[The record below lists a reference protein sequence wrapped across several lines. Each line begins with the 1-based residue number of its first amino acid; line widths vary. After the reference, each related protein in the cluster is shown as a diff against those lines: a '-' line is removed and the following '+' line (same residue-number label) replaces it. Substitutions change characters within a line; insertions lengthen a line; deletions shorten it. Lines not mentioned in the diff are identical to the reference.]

1 MSQSAASDT
10 VSIAVASE
18 SLVFLGSALSM
29 TRDGESAGRLADAA
43 ARVSMSSEILRE
55 AMLVLPSVFIL
66 VLGSLLLA
74 AMGGLAPV
82 FPLMALPVVPPPSA
96 AASAGVGLVTAAA
109 AAAAARDEV
118 AVAAAYDGAAGVFC
132 GCWAARWG
140 WRLGGMMTEIYFN
153 DLTARVGVATVA
165 EEVTGLVLGSVTNI
179 RIDIL
184 GAWNRLET
192 DGSGLDL
199 ILTEISFN
207 DLTARVGMA
216 TVGVK
221 VNGLVLETV
230 AVMTLIRLGIKDAIT
245 RPQHL
250 GLTESVLGV
259 ATVAI
264 ESVTATVIDLY
275 V

>member
-1 MSQSAASDT
+1 MSQSAASGSASIT
-10 VSIAVASE
+10 VAAE
-18 SLVFLGSALSM
+18 SLFFLGSTSSM
-29 TRDGESAGRLADAA
+29 TREGEFAGRLADAA
-43 ARVSMSSEILRE
+43 ARVSMSSEILRS
-55 AMLVLPSVFIL
+55 AILVLPLVFIL

-74 AMGGLAPV
+74 AIGGLAPV
-82 FPLMALPVVPPPSA
+82 FLLMAGPVVPPPST

-109 AAAAARDEV
+109 AAARDEV
-118 AVAAAYDGAAGVFC
+118 VAAAYDGAAGVFC
-132 GCWAARWG
+132 GCWVARW

-179 RIDIL
+179 RMDIL

-230 AVMTLIRLGIKDAIT
+230 AVMTLIRLGIKDVIT